1 MDQVAEWFQCASGR
15 NGVLKVDATAVCHE
29 IRCPGLEQGVQ
40 TCVSFQVLGGGHE
53 NQEFLV
59 EVGGLCE
66 LRSLQLSAVV
76 LLRIY
81 ASDDDTPTASRA
93 QRKACGEVH
102 IPLRQLV
109 SKYDNMLY
117 HTWLTLEKPG
127 LLDSVAS
134 MGLFAPTHEED
145 AFAQAMHNGSR
156 QLHQPQVCVSICKS
170 EDLGPNGQPTWT
182 VDASKRDRIAHW
194 APLLR
199 AQQQAT
205 MLCTLQHLQNPQ
217 PSKTSGTSEKQSQA
231 LADQEQE
238 QKQELRDIRE
248 RLRTCQEQGGGM
260 GTQPLNHDDDR
271 WNSLRQLNEKG
282 FNQLE
287 QSRRLVESLQNRNK
301 GRAASP
307 GPLGA
312 ELERQRNLAA
322 DLKREHDALLE
333 DLASTEQEAQR
344 KFRDQQEGIEV
355 LKQSRDDALTNY
367 QHWQAEVQQLIRATD
382 ELTAEKARLLEQK
395 DGLVKIVED
404 LHEACGI
411 AGLPTG
417 GREPINSIMGFNYP

>member
-15 NGVLKVDATAVCHE
+15 NGMGLKVDATAVCHE

-53 NQEFLV
+53 QEV
-59 EVGGLCE
+59 EVGGLCD
-66 LRSLQLSAVV
+66 LRSLQLSAVL
-76 LLRIY
+76 LLRVY
-81 ASDDDTPTASRA
+81 ASGDEPHTASRA

-182 VDASKRDRIAHW
+182 VDASKRDRIARW

-217 PSKTSGTSEKQSQA
+217 PSKTSGMEAPQKQSQA
-231 LADQEQE
+231 LEEQERE
-238 QKQELRDIRE
+238 QKQELRDLRE
-248 RLRTCQEQGGGM
+248 RLRACQEQGGIA
-260 GTQPLNHDDDR
+260 TQPLNHDDDR
-271 WNSLRQLNEKG
+271 WNSLRQINDKG

-287 QSRRLVESLQNRNK
+287 QSRRLVASLQNR
-301 GRAASP
+301 GRD
-307 GPLGA
+307 GPLGM

-322 DLKREHDALLE
+322 ELKREHDALLE

-344 KFRDQQEGIEV
+344 KFRDQEEGIDV